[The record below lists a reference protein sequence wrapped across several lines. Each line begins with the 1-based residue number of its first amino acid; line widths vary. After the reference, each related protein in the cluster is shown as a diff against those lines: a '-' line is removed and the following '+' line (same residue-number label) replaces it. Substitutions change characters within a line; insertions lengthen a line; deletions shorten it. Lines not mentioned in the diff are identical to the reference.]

1 MRRNAWGG
9 TVDRCV
15 GYLHTSQRG
24 DIKTN
29 FAAFDLGQAMIANLN
44 LSMIL
49 LLFSFAVQPNA
60 LLVQEILFVDTVRS
74 KVTSWWQ
81 PLNDL
86 QTQPGFLHAYERTRY
101 MYTLTKEEESTMRY
115 SSISLSR

>member
-1 MRRNAWGG
+1 MCWIPTHLSERRHKDQFSPA
-9 TVDRCV
+9 C
-15 GYLHTSQRG
+15 
-24 DIKTN
+24 
-29 FAAFDLGQAMIANLN
+29 DLGQALIANLN

-60 LLVQEILFVDTVRS
+60 LLMQEILFVDTVRS
-74 KVTSWWQ
+74 KVTSWWR
-81 PLNDL
+81 PLKDL
-86 QTQPGFLHAYERTRY
+86 EAQPGSLHAYERTRY